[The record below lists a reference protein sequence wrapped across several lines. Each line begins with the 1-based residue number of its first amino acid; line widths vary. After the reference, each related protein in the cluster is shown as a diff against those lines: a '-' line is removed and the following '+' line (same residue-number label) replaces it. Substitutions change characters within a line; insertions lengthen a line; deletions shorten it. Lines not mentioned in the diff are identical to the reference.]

1 MPKDKRKDKRRK
13 FGYYMRVTDDTTHE
27 VVGYLSDVSPRG
39 FKLECRT
46 PLVVKKEYTLRLEM
60 TYELADQPY
69 ISLEARALW
78 SQPDPIT
85 PNEYIEGFKIVRI
98 SASDEV
104 IFQRIVEK
112 YSKPEGTV

>member
-1 MPKDKRKDKRRK
+1 LDIIP
-13 FGYYMRVTDDTTHE
+13 H
-27 VVGYLSDVSPRG
+27 G
-39 FKLECRT
+39 FKLESQK
-46 PLVVKKEYTLRLEM
+46 PLKVKKEYTLRLEM

-85 PNEYIEGFKIVRI
+85 PNEYIEGFKIIRI
-98 SASDEV
+98 SANDEG

-112 YSKPEGTV
+112 YSKPESMV